1 MEHGLDDVAVRA
13 RSAPAGRRR
22 WNLDV
27 EGVAFRP
34 VQPGRLEPRGKGVDA
49 DPGLYPLKKLVPGIH
64 SFALAPCLSCC
75 RHRREKKPCAIS
87 TDVKKLWK
95 QVHLCLL
102 QACGFLPAPERSTS
116 PLSPRARPSELS
128 AHVPPL

>member
-1 MEHGLDDVAVRA
+1 MKDGLDDVAVRP
-13 RSAPAGRRR
+13 RQHLPEDGAG
-22 WNLDV
+22 NLDV

-75 RHRREKKPCAIS
+75 RHRKRKETP
-87 TDVKKLWK
+87 VLFP
-95 QVHLCLL
+95 QM
-102 QACGFLPAPERSTS
+102 
-116 PLSPRARPSELS
+116 
-128 AHVPPL
+128 